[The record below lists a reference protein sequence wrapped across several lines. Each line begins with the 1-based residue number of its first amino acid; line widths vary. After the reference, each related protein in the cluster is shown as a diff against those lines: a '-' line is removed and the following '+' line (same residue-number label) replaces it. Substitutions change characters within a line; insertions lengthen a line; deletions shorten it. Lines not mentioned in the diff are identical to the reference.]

1 MRRPAARTDRFLWRR
16 QSSWGLRRREARPR
30 ASKLALI
37 PHRWIPV
44 LQPECGQWLE
54 SRRMTA
60 RPWVRSGQKNR
71 HHGDDEDDGGGAVF
85 HQLAEA
91 LIGLLMGRIVVAV
104 SGRVGNFVMLCHR
117 YPQSMFGS
125 GVEIPQSRR
134 QGNGDALLVHPPPYL
149 GASGGQ
155 LSRIQRVSP
164 SSFTS
169 PAARERIMAVALSGD
184 TRKSMSLRPRN
195 TISAPKAARLLP
207 STNGWLRAM
216 PKAYAAAS
224 AARSVS
230 P

>member
-134 QGNGDALLVHPPPYL
+134 QGNGDAPLVHL
-149 GASGGQ
+149 
-155 LSRIQRVSP
+155 P
-164 SSFTS
+164 SSCAPT
-169 PAARERIMAVALSGD
+169 PLLG
-184 TRKSMSLRPRN
+184 SLRRPTVPDPAGQPLFIYVTCREGKDHGG
-195 TISAPKAARLLP
+195 SAFR
-207 STNGWLRAM
+207 R
-216 PKAYAAAS
+216 Y
-224 AARSVS
+224 
-230 P
+230 